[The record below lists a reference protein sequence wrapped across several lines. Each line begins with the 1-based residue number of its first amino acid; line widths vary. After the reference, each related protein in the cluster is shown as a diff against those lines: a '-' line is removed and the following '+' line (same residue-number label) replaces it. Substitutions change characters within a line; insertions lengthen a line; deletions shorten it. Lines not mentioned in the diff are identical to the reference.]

1 MKNYICVVRYSNGE
15 IVKKVDVTGKGE
27 RMVDKVDRG
36 MNINLNHDEFY
47 TVEMNDKELKEAR

>member
-1 MKNYICVVRYSNGE
+1 MKNYICVIRYSNGE
-15 IVKKVDVTGKGE
+15 IVKKVDVTGMAE

-47 TVEMNDKELKEAR
+47 TTEMNDEELKEAT